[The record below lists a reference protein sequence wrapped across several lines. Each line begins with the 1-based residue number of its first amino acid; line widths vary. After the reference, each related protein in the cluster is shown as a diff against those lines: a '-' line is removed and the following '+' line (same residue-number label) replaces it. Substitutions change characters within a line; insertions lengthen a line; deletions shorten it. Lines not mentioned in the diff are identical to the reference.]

1 MSQDLE
7 AEVENG
13 VELGDP
19 IGETGCEGVGAVDEE
34 DLLGLCELKPDGDS
48 SGSGDEEAV
57 EVHRENKTRGKC

>member
-1 MSQDLE
+1 MPQDLE
-7 AEVENG
+7 AEVEVG
-13 VELGDP
+13 VEVGDP
-19 IGETGCEGVGAVDEE
+19 IGETDCGGVGAVDEE